1 MNSKASTSEKTHLC
15 GGIYGD
21 KRCEH
26 LLYVK
31 ESGQTHG
38 KKVLQQ
44 YYVYCTAG
52 GRCRSMG
59 CAASWT
65 GCSPNGA
72 PRDKPWRARRKRHHE
87 QRSEYRPV

>member
-44 YYVYCTAG
+44 YYV
-52 GRCRSMG
+52 
-59 CAASWT
+59 
-65 GCSPNGA
+65 
-72 PRDKPWRARRKRHHE
+72 
-87 QRSEYRPV
+87 

>member
-59 CAASWT
+59 CTASWT
-65 GCSPNGA
+65 GCSPKWC
-72 PRDKPWRARRKRHHE
+72 PKRQALE
-87 QRSEYRPV
+87 SKEETTS

>member
-38 KKVLQQ
+38 KIVLQQ

-65 GCSPNGA
+65 GCSPKWC
-72 PRDKPWRARRKRHHE
+72 PKRQALE
-87 QRSEYRPV
+87 SKEETTS